1 MGQELVVPES
11 GEIVFLDDPL
21 ACARVLYEIAD
32 LEQRIKDLKGA
43 LRETIFK
50 ESEIQ
55 GTKTLH
61 LGALDAVI
69 STPSVTAWDYKV
81 LRELLKAGLPKE
93 RFAELVQKEI
103 TYKVN
108 GSVARQIKGAS
119 EVYAE
124 IIERAQTKIPRNP
137 SVYVSPT
144 KRVIEE

>member
-11 GEIVFLDDPL
+11 GEIVFLEDPL

-43 LRETIFK
+43 LRETLFK

-61 LGALDAVI
+61 LGGLDAVI
-69 STPSVTAWDYKV
+69 STPSVTAWDYKI

-93 RFAELVQKEI
+93 RFAELVQKEVS
-103 TYKVN
+103 YKVN

-137 SVYVSPT
+137 SVYVGPT
-144 KRVIEE
+144 KRLVEE

>member
-1 MGQELVVPES
+1 VGQELVVPES